1 MSASLEFSEA
11 AILGRVF
18 RPDSADWSPAAAEA
32 ILKLQ
37 FTELDHERM
46 ADLLDEAKTGGLTG
60 EAAST
65 LEHYRHVGKMLE
77 LMKSRARLSLRK
89 LKAS

>member
-1 MSASLEFSEA
+1 MSATIEFSEA
-11 AILGRVF
+11 AILSRIF

-32 ILKLQ
+32 ILKLE
-37 FTELDHERM
+37 FTEPDHERM
-46 ADLLDEAKTGGLTG
+46 ANLLDAAKAG
-60 EAAST
+60 ELSDESATT
-65 LEHYRHVGKMLE
+65 LEHYRHVGKLLE

>member
-18 RPDSADWSPAAAEA
+18 RPDSADWSPDAAEA
-32 ILKLQ
+32 ILKLE

-46 ADLLDEAKTGGLTG
+46 DDLIDAAKAG
-60 EAAST
+60 ELSGEGAST
-65 LEHYRHVGKMLE
+65 LERYRHVSKMLE
-77 LMKSRARLSLRK
+77 LMKSRARLSLKK